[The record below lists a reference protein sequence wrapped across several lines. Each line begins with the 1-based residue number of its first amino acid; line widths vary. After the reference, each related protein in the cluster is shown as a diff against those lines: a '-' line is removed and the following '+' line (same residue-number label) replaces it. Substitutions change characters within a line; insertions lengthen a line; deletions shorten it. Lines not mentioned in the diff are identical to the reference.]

1 MSGTRWPLQKYVYAA
16 YALDQFG
23 NFLGT
28 ACGAVIPAGLNISPL
43 LGCLGAALIVCAFA
57 VLNLRAGFLRD
68 LHVAVI
74 DKDELAEGN
83 DGDARFRER
92 NEIHSGEAFA
102 FAAALPDEAR
112 VISQDVRLLAAQY
125 FLTEREEEVLDL
137 LVAGRSVPYISEKLM
152 VSANTVKTHVRHI
165 YAKLDVHNRQ
175 ELLDVFDHCDSA
187 C

>member
-1 MSGTRWPLQKYVYAA
+1 M
-16 YALDQFG
+16 
-23 NFLGT
+23 
-28 ACGAVIPAGLNISPL
+28 PAGLNMSPL

-92 NEIHSGEAFA
+92 NETHSGETSAFA
-102 FAAALPDEAR
+102 TALPDEAR
-112 VISQDVRLLAAQY
+112 VISQDVRLLAARY

>member
-1 MSGTRWPLQKYVYAA
+1 M
-16 YALDQFG
+16 
-23 NFLGT
+23 
-28 ACGAVIPAGLNISPL
+28 
-43 LGCLGAALIVCAFA
+43 
-57 VLNLRAGFLRD
+57 
-68 LHVAVI
+68 
-74 DKDELAEGN
+74 
-83 DGDARFRER
+83 
-92 NEIHSGEAFA
+92 
-102 FAAALPDEAR
+102 PDEAR
-112 VISQDVRLLAAQY
+112 VISQDVRLLAARY